1 MNPDPHEPRGV
12 IRGGPNR
19 GNRPT
24 PAHELGWALPYP
36 TWALSLAFVLG
47 FSPIGGDILYTAF
60 SAKMPVIYASISG
73 LFVLA
78 ILTPITL
85 LYQKGGIRG
94 LFGAPFRIGFTVCI
108 IVFRLVV
115 DTQVILQMIR

>member
-1 MNPDPHEPRGV
+1 
-12 IRGGPNR
+12 
-19 GNRPT
+19 
-24 PAHELGWALPYP
+24 
-36 TWALSLAFVLG
+36 
-47 FSPIGGDILYTAF
+47 
-60 SAKMPVIYASISG
+60 MPVIYASISG

-108 IVFRLVV
+108 IVCRLVV